1 MIFQNFFKKIFSP
14 MVWGNFLAMGL
25 VLIGILFG
33 LWQWMA
39 WYTHHGESVDVPN
52 VKEMLF
58 DDAQYA
64 LGRTGLVAVI
74 ADSSYNRSLPPGTV
88 LDQIPAS
95 GSKVKSGREI
105 YLTIN
110 QRDVPTLPVP
120 DIADNCSLREAE
132 ATLKSL
138 GFKLGAIEYVPGDKD
153 WVMDVKCNGRS
164 VMVGERVPKDTPL
177 VLVVGNDDSG
187 TGEELVDDWSDSI
200 VTAGTDITIELD
212 E

>member
-1 MIFQNFFKKIFSP
+1 MIFKNFFRKIFSP
-14 MVWGNFLAMGL
+14 TVWGNFLAL
-25 VLIGILFG
+25 AIVIIGILLG

-39 WYTHHGESVDVPN
+39 WYTQHGKSVDVPN
-52 VKEMLF
+52 VTDMLYS
-58 DDAQYA
+58 DAEYA
-64 LGRTGLVAVI
+64 LNRTGLVAIV

-88 LDQIPAS
+88 LDQLPIS
-95 GSKVKSGREI
+95 GSKVKAGREI

-110 QRDVPTLPVP
+110 QQNVPTLPIP

-138 GFKLGAIEYVPGDKD
+138 GFKLGTIEYVQGDKD

-164 VMVGERVPKDTPL
+164 VIVGERIPTDTPV

-187 TGEELVDDWSDSI
+187 GKDELDEWSDSI
-200 VTAGTDITIELD
+200 VMEPTDLTIDTNE
-212 E
+212 